1 MPTPS
6 EQIDE
11 HIAGLKDWRGD
22 VMRQLRALIN
32 QADPTIKEDWKWDT
46 PVFASNGNVCA
57 IGAFKQ
63 TVKLNFFKGASI
75 TDPKHLFN
83 AGLDAKASRA
93 IDFKQGTKIDQDGVT
108 QLVRAA
114 VALNARKQ

>member
-22 VMRQLRALIN
+22 VMRQLRVLIN
-32 QADPTIKEDWKWDT
+32 QADPTIKEDWKWDI
-46 PVFASNGNVCA
+46 PIFASNGNVCA
-57 IGAFKQ
+57 IGAFKEH
-63 TVKLNFFKGASI
+63 VKLNFFKGASI
-75 TDPKHLFN
+75 TDRKHLFN

-108 QLVRAA
+108 ELVRAA
-114 VALNARKQ
+114 VALNARKK